1 MKRISGTRNDK
12 AKEYNA
18 SSHIE
23 HTHTIRVSTMDDKLI
38 RLRFQQMDLKT
49 DLGDKTSHLSLD
61 EIGELITESKRKAR
75 VQKQEAM
82 LSKQGR
88 LPYVPPG
95 GWKMDPKTSLRITGK
110 QHIVDPMEKGKKM
123 TTIDRFRE
131 MQKSKVWQAPFNA
144 PPELS
149 KELWRLPQSDGTG
162 HRIFNLSRDDDKSCV
177 RWKPG
182 PVDRPFEPPSLDLI
196 TPSFRDM
203 LKRHVERA
211 PELVKKE
218 LATLPD
224 TTSTA
229 RDLKA
234 RIESDLHN
242 LQMVKESVLAEL
254 TSVAES
260 ESSSVFEARGRR

>member
-1 MKRISGTRNDK
+1 
-12 AKEYNA
+12 
-18 SSHIE
+18 
-23 HTHTIRVSTMDDKLI
+23 MDDKLI
-38 RLRFQQMDLKT
+38 RLKFQQMDLEAEI
-49 DLGDKTSHLSLD
+49 GDKTSHLSLD
-61 EIGELITESKRKAR
+61 DLAALITESKRKSREDKHEVLIA
-75 VQKQEAM
+75 
-82 LSKQGR
+82 KQGR

-95 GWKMDPKTSLRITGK
+95 GWKMDPKVSLRITGK
-110 QHIVDPMEKGKKM
+110 QHIVDPVQKGRKM

-131 MQKSKVWQAPFNA
+131 MQKSKVWQAPFNP

-149 KELWRLPQSDGTG
+149 KELWRLPESDGTG
-162 HRIFNLSRDDDKSCV
+162 HRIFNLSRDDDKTCV

-182 PVDRPFEPPSLDLI
+182 TFDRPFEPPSLDLI

-218 LATLPD
+218 MNALPEK
-224 TTSTA
+224 TSTA

-234 RIESDLHN
+234 RIASDLNN

-254 TSVAES
+254 ASVAES
-260 ESSSVFEARGRR
+260 ETSSVFEKRGRA